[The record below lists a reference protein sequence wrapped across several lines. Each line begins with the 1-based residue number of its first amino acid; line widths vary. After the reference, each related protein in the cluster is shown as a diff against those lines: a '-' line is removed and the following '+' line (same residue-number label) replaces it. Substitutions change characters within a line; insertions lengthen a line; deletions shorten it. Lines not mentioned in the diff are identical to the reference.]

1 MVRKATTMILAGPE
15 AEDTEAEVILEE
27 EAISAATTVV
37 TSTASMAITPTAD
50 IVAITATAD
59 IGATPTPRA
68 IPTWGLRTVT
78 NRNDAVSATDASAID
93 EHSAI

>member
-50 IVAITATAD
+50 IVAGYGGYWGDAYASCYPYL
-59 IGATPTPRA
+59 GTPYCY
-68 IPTWGLRTVT
+68 
-78 NRNDAVSATDASAID
+78 
-93 EHSAI
+93 